1 MASASLATLRMA
13 SGVGADA
20 SCKSASTFFKTSRA
34 GSRFGK
40 TESVTATSL
49 EAILFPHRLFHVL
62 HHGEDDWA
70 LAGNQHVLF
79 ETGCLLKVGMTGEGL
94 DGEVHAFF
102 DLGGIL
108 ERIGARDPHA
118 FVQGEADAV
127 RELLQGNRAVLVVV
141 V

>member
-49 EAILFPHRLFHVL
+49 EAILFLHRLFHML
-62 HHGEDDWA
+62 HQGKDDGS
-70 LAGNQHVLF
+70 LTGNQHVLF
-79 ETGCLLKVGMTGEGL
+79 ETRG
-94 DGEVHAFF
+94 
-102 DLGGIL
+102 
-108 ERIGARDPHA
+108 
-118 FVQGEADAV
+118 
-127 RELLQGNRAVLVVV
+127 LLQTGMAGKGFNGKVHVF
-141 V
+141 